1 MCKTERRKYF
11 ESLEPSKIVDSKTFW
26 KNIQPLFSEKRKI
39 ANKVTLVGKED
50 KIISQDSLVSEEINF
65 FFQNAT
71 KNLDINENSY
81 IKDETNEYTDTVE
94 KAIYKYANH
103 PSILLIKNNIRGAT
117 PFLFKEASLE
127 DIEKEM
133 LRLNPKKAG
142 AFQDILPKI
151 LKNSINVCSET
162 LKKFF

>member
-1 MCKTERRKYF
+1 MTIKPF
-11 ESLEPSKIVDSKTFW
+11 I
-26 KNIQPLFSEKRKI
+26 SE
-39 ANKVTLVGKED
+39 
-50 KIISQDSLVSEEINF
+50 DSLVSEEINF

-117 PFLFKEASLE
+117 SFLFKETSLE
-127 DIEKEM
+127 DIEKEI
-133 LRLNPKKAG
+133 LHLNPKKLG
-142 AFQDILPKI
+142 MFEDVRPKV
-151 LKNSINVCSET
+151 LKNSINLCSEI
-162 LKKFF
+162 LNFFLFL

>member
-1 MCKTERRKYF
+1 MTIKPF
-11 ESLEPSKIVDSKTFW
+11 I
-26 KNIQPLFSEKRKI
+26 SE
-39 ANKVTLVGKED
+39 
-50 KIISQDSLVSEEINF
+50 DSLVSEEINF

-127 DIEKEM
+127 KEI
-133 LRLNPKKAG
+133 LHLNSKKAG
-142 AFQDILPKI
+142 TFQDIPPKL

-162 LKKFF
+162 LNFF